1 MAGFYR
7 PALAALALLCIAA
20 APAHA
25 QESVGGAN
33 EAAEQTPQWTGLPF
47 TSLDDYE
54 RLIPIGMSRRDLVSA
69 LGRPEAVMPGMGAD
83 EAYHYAYELSDG
95 STLRAVIIVRDGA
108 VFIRRLYQS
117 TATDATGRV
126 N

>member
-7 PALAALALLCIAA
+7 PALAALALLCLAT
-20 APAHA
+20 APARA
-25 QESVGGAN
+25 QESAGGAN
-33 EAAEQTPQWTGLPF
+33 EAAEQAPQWTGLPF
-47 TSLDDYE
+47 TSLADYE

-69 LGRPEAVMPGMGAD
+69 LGRPEAIMPGMGAD
-83 EAYHYAYELSDG
+83 ETYHYLYEFTDG
-95 STLRAVIIVRDGA
+95 TSLRAVIIVRDGA

-117 TATDATGRV
+117 TASGATTRA